1 MRMHLS
7 EKKLEIVFAVV
18 FSVLVFTLF
27 FALLS
32 MNDLVLGNDPA
43 IHLAKAEMILAN
55 GKIPMGDYEWYT
67 PLYHILL
74 SSLIAFTG
82 ATSVEQMLFLMK
94 ALTAL
99 IDWLLVFSVYLM
111 GAKFFGKKYGVLA
124 SALLLL
130 CFSFYE
136 INFWGGY
143 TGLLGLTFMC
153 LLFLYLPLVKKE
165 FALVLITFIAA
176 FSVVLSHSL
185 ATFVTAVILLP
196 YILISLLKSRGKYSR
211 AWIAAILGGAIAF
224 FLYYWK
230 PVISRIDTIFMH
242 VFFENKAAAYQIPF
256 VSFSSFLLNFGFI
269 LFFAFFGVFFAF
281 FKLRKEKKLSFYLIL
296 ALNLFIPLLL
306 SQSYLFGVYLDY
318 ERFPYYLLPP
328 MAIFAA
334 VSFSFIIDLFFASY
348 RKIRNGRKRLMQIVT
363 VAIVVM
369 MCALMIFRFHTV
381 SDKINESAYFYSTSD
396 VNGYNAAVWLK
407 ENFPDATA
415 NVTVTEK
422 PGSWFGIYSGKF
434 VIAET
439 NPVVEWNT
447 AAESILDLSYE
458 IAHPLTLVRGYVA
471 KGYTSDENYV
481 SMSGVWRKV
490 SDLSEQGVFLSF
502 TENGTAQRFDLSSLN
517 RQIVLDD
524 QSYPKKL
531 VIKYFN
537 DKVAL
542 TESLVVHN
550 DSYPIDVVWAVSPL
564 RSEIEN
570 VTLYITHN
578 FDLAFSFEQAYIPE
592 VLDWEN
598 PWSRPSYVYDDLQG
612 TRWAV
617 TNFSRENLAGNYIGV
632 YDEKNE
638 VAFATKFVDLPAWGN
653 VGVLASMQIDAVR
666 FEYQF
671 DKVKADQ
678 TASVTYQILTFSR
691 TSYPEMQQLS
701 ELENMF
707 GYKVAS
713 GFVVSSRSYAD
724 YIRAYG
730 VNFLVYDKSRFDS
743 KLLNCGLL
751 QLIYSNDGYVICRV
765 KNNP

>member
-1 MRMHLS
+1 MRMRLS
-7 EKKLEIVFAVV
+7 EKSLEIVFAVV

-43 IHLAKAEMILAN
+43 VHLAKAEMLLAGGN
-55 GKIPMGDYEWYT
+55 IPMGDYEWYT

-94 ALTAL
+94 ALTVL
-99 IDWLLVFSVYLM
+99 VDWLLLFSVYLM

-130 CFSFYE
+130 CFPLYE

-153 LLFLYLPLVKKE
+153 LLFLYLPLVRKE
-165 FALVLITFIAA
+165 FELVLITFIAA
-176 FSVVLSHSL
+176 FCVVLSHSL
-185 ATFVTAVILLP
+185 ATFVAAAILLP
-196 YILISLLKSRGKYSR
+196 YILVSLLKSRGKYSR
-211 AWIAAILGGAIAF
+211 AWLAAILGGAIAF

-230 PVISRIDTIFMH
+230 PIISRIDTIFMH

-269 LFFAFFGVFFAF
+269 LLFAFFGVFFAF
-281 FKLRKEKKLSFYLIL
+281 FKLKKEKKLSFYLIL
-296 ALNLFIPLLL
+296 ALNLLIPLLL
-306 SQSYLFGVYLDY
+306 SQSYLFGLYLDY

-328 MAIFAA
+328 LTIFAA

-348 RKIRNGRKRLMQIVT
+348 RKIRNGQKRLMQIVT
-363 VAIVVM
+363 VSIVVM
-369 MCALMIFRFHTV
+369 MCVLVVFRLHTV

-396 VNGYNAAVWLK
+396 MNGYNAAVWLK

-439 NPVVEWNT
+439 NPVVEWNMV
-447 AAESILDLSYE
+447 AESILDLSYE
-458 IAHPLTLVRGYVA
+458 IAHPLTMVRGYVA

-481 SMSGVWRKV
+481 LMSGVWRRV
-490 SDLSEQGVFLSF
+490 SDLSEQGVFLNF
-502 TENGTAQRFDLSSLN
+502 TENGVAQRFDLSGLS
-517 RQIVLDD
+517 REIVFDA
-524 QSYPKKL
+524 QSYPKRL
-531 VIKYFN
+531 VITYFN
-537 DKVAL
+537 DDVVL
-542 TESLVVHN
+542 TESLIVQN

-570 VTLYITHN
+570 VALYITHG
-578 FDLAFSFEQAYIPE
+578 FDLSFSFEQAYIPA

-598 PWSRPSYVYDDLQG
+598 PWSRPSSAQDNE
-612 TRWAV
+612 WAV
-617 TNFSRENLAGNYIGV
+617 VDFSPENVAGKYVGI

-638 VAFATKFVDLPAWGN
+638 VVFAMKFVDLPAWGN
-653 VGVLASMQIDAVR
+653 VGALTSRQIDAIR

-671 DKVKADQ
+671 DKVKVNQ
-678 TASVTYQILTFSR
+678 TASLTYRILTFSR
-691 TSYPEMQQLS
+691 TSFPEMQQLD

-707 GYKVAS
+707 DSKVTS

-724 YIRAYG
+724 YIREFG
-730 VNFLVYDKSRFDS
+730 VKFLVYSKSRFDS
-743 KLLNCGLL
+743 KLLNCDLL
-751 QLIYSNDGYVICRV
+751 QLVYSNDGYVICRV
-765 KNNP
+765 KSNP

>member
-1 MRMHLS
+1 MRMRVN
-7 EKKLEIVFAVV
+7 EKTLEIIFVVV

-43 IHLAKAEMILAN
+43 IHLAKAEMLLAS

-82 ATSVEQMLFLMK
+82 ATSIEQTLFLMK

-99 IDWLLVFSVYLM
+99 VDWLLVFSVYLM

-130 CFSFYE
+130 CFPLYE

-153 LLFLYLPLVKKE
+153 LLFLYLSLVKKE
-165 FALVLITFIAA
+165 FELVMITFIAA

-185 ATFVTAVILLP
+185 ATFVTAVILAP
-196 YILISLLKSRGKYSR
+196 YILILLLKSRGKYSR

-230 PVISRIDTIFMH
+230 PIISRFDTVFMH
-242 VFFENKAAAYQIPF
+242 VFFGNKAAVYQIPF
-256 VSFSSFLLNFGFI
+256 VSFSSFLLNFGFV

-281 FKLRKEKKLSFYLIL
+281 FKLKEEKKLRFYLML
-296 ALNLFIPLLL
+296 ALNLVIPLLL
-306 SQSYLFGVYLDY
+306 SQSYLFGLYLDY

-328 MAIFAA
+328 LAIFAA
-334 VSFSFIIDLFFASY
+334 VSFSFVIDVFFAAY
-348 RKIRNGRKRLMQIVT
+348 RRIKSGRKLLMKV
-363 VAIVVM
+363 VSVSIVVLM
-369 MCALMIFRFHTV
+369 VALVIFRFHTV
-381 SDKINESAYFYSTSD
+381 TAKINESAYFYSTSD
-396 VNGYNAAVWLK
+396 VNGYDAAVWLK

-415 NVTVTEK
+415 KVVVTEK
-422 PGSWFGIYSGKF
+422 PGSWFGVYSGKV

-439 NPVVEWNT
+439 DPVIEWNT

-481 SMSGVWRKV
+481 SISGVWQRV
-490 SDLSEQGVFLSF
+490 SHLDEQGVFLSF
-502 TENGTAQRFDLSSLN
+502 NENDAAQRVDLSNLS
-517 RQIVLDD
+517 RKIVFDV

-531 VIKYFN
+531 VMTYYN

-542 TESLVVHN
+542 TESLFVHN
-550 DSYPIDVVWAVSPL
+550 DSYPVDVVWAVSPL
-564 RSEIEN
+564 RSGIEN
-570 VTLYITHN
+570 VTLYVTHN
-578 FDLAFSFEQAYIPE
+578 FDLSFSFGQAYIAG
-592 VLDWEN
+592 VLNWEN
-598 PWSRPSYVYDDLQG
+598 PWSNPSASEG
-612 TRWAV
+612 TNWAV
-617 TNFSRENLAGNYIGV
+617 ANFSSADVADEYIGV
-632 YDEKNE
+632 YDEENE
-638 VAFATKFVDLPAWGN
+638 VVFALKFVDLPVWGN
-653 VGVLASMQIDAVR
+653 VGALGNMQIDAVR
-666 FEYQF
+666 FEYHL
-671 DKVKADQ
+671 DEVKVNQ
-678 TASVTYQILTFSR
+678 TASLSYQILTFSR
-691 TSYPEMQQLS
+691 TSLPELQQLD
-701 ELENMF
+701 ELNGLF
-707 GYKVAS
+707 DSKVAS
-713 GFVVSSRSYAD
+713 GFTVSSRSYAD
-724 YIRAYG
+724 YMRELG
-730 VNFLVYDKSRFDS
+730 VKFLVYDKSRFDG
-743 KLLNCGLL
+743 KLLNCELL
-751 QLIYSNDGYVICRV
+751 QLVYSNNGYVICMV

>member
-1 MRMHLS
+1 MRMRLS
-7 EKKLEIVFAVV
+7 EKSLEIVFAVV
-18 FSVLVFTLF
+18 FSILVFTLF

-43 IHLAKAEMILAN
+43 IHLAKAEMILAS

-94 ALTAL
+94 TLTAL

-130 CFSFYE
+130 CFPLYE

-153 LLFLYLPLVKKE
+153 LLFLYLPLVRKE
-165 FALVLITFIAA
+165 FELVLITFIAA

-185 ATFVTAVILLP
+185 ATFVTAAILSP

-230 PVISRIDTIFMH
+230 PVISRIDTIIVH
-242 VFFENKAAAYQIPF
+242 VFFENKAAVYQIPF

-269 LFFAFFGVFFAF
+269 LFFAVFGVFFAF
-281 FKLRKEKKLSFYLIL
+281 FKLKKEKKLSFYLIL

-306 SQSYLFGVYLDY
+306 SQSYLFGLYLDY
-318 ERFPYYLLPP
+318 ERFPYYMLPP
-328 MAIFAA
+328 LAIFAA

-363 VAIVVM
+363 VSIVVM
-369 MCALMIFRFHTV
+369 MCALVLFRFQTV
-381 SDKINESAYFYSTSD
+381 SNKINESAFFYSTSD

-458 IAHPLTLVRGYVA
+458 IAHPLTLVRGYMA

-481 SMSGVWRKV
+481 SMSGVWRRA
-490 SDLSEQGVFLSF
+490 SSLSEQGVFLSF
-502 TENGTAQRFDLSSLN
+502 DENGVAHRFFDLSGLN
-517 RQIVLDD
+517 REIVFDV
-524 QSYPKKL
+524 QSYPKRL
-531 VIKYFN
+531 VITYFN
-537 DKVAL
+537 DDVTL
-542 TESLVVHN
+542 TESLLVHN
-550 DSYPIDVVWAVSPL
+550 DSYPIDVVWSVSPL

-570 VTLYITHN
+570 VTLYITYD
-578 FDLAFSFEQAYIPE
+578 FDLSFSFEQAYIPE
-592 VLDWEN
+592 VLDWES
-598 PWSRPSYVYDDLQG
+598 PWSRPSYTNGSD
-612 TRWAV
+612 WAV
-617 TNFSRENLAGNYIGV
+617 VEFSPENVAGKYVGI

-638 VAFATKFVDLPAWGN
+638 VAFAMQFVDLPAWGN
-653 VGVLASMQIDAVR
+653 VGVLGSRQIDAIR

-671 DKVKADQ
+671 DKVKVNQ
-678 TASVTYQILTFSR
+678 PASLTYRVLTFSR
-691 TSYPEMQQLS
+691 TSFPDMQQLG

-707 GYKVAS
+707 DSNVTS

-724 YIRAYG
+724 YIREFG
-730 VNFLVYDKSRFDS
+730 IKFLVYDKSRFDI
-743 KLLNCGLL
+743 KLLNCDLL
-751 QLIYSNDGYVICRV
+751 QLVYSNDGYVICRV
-765 KNNP
+765 KSNP

>member
-1 MRMHLS
+1 MRMRLS
-7 EKKLEIVFAVV
+7 EKSLEIIFAVV

-43 IHLAKAEMILAN
+43 VHLAKAEMLLAG

-82 ATSVEQMLFLMK
+82 AASVEQMLFLMK

-111 GAKFFGKKYGVLA
+111 GTKFFGKKYGVLA
-124 SALLLL
+124 AALLLL
-130 CFSFYE
+130 CFPLYE

-153 LLFLYLPLVKKE
+153 LLFLYLPLARKE
-165 FALVLITFIAA
+165 FELVLITFIAA

-185 ATFVTAVILLP
+185 ATFVTAIILLP
-196 YILISLLKSRGKYSR
+196 YILVSLLKFRGKYSR
-211 AWIAAILGGAIAF
+211 AWIAAILGGTIAF

-230 PVISRIDTIFMH
+230 PIISRIDTIFMH
-242 VFFENKAAAYQIPF
+242 VFFGNKAAAYQIPF

-269 LFFAFFGVFFAF
+269 LFFAVFGVFFAF
-281 FKLRKEKKLSFYLIL
+281 FKLKQEKKLDFYLIL

-306 SQSYLFGVYLDY
+306 SQSYLFGLYLDY

-328 MAIFAA
+328 LAIFAA
-334 VSFSFIIDLFFASY
+334 VSFSFIIDLVFAFY

-363 VAIVVM
+363 VSIVVM
-369 MCALMIFRFHTV
+369 MCALVVFRFHIV

-439 NPVVEWNT
+439 NPVFEWNV

-471 KGYTSDENYV
+471 KGYTSDEDYV
-481 SMSGVWRKV
+481 LMSGVWRKV
-490 SDLSEQGVFLSF
+490 SSLSEQAVFLNF
-502 TENGTAQRFDLSSLN
+502 TENGVAQRFDLTGLN
-517 RQIVLDD
+517 REIVFDV
-524 QSYPKKL
+524 QSYPKRL
-531 VIKYFN
+531 VITYFN
-537 DKVAL
+537 DDVTL
-542 TESLVVHN
+542 TESLTVQN
-550 DSYPIDVVWAVSPL
+550 DSYPIDVAWAVTPL
-564 RSEIEN
+564 KSEIEN
-570 VTLYITHN
+570 VALYITHG
-578 FDLAFSFEQAYIPE
+578 FDLSLSFEQAYIPE

-598 PWSRPSYVYDDLQG
+598 PWSRPSATQG
-612 TRWAV
+612 NDWAV
-617 TNFSRENLAGNYIGV
+617 VNFSPENVAGEYVGI
-632 YDEKNE
+632 YDEENE
-638 VAFATKFVDLPAWGN
+638 IAFAMQFVDLPAWGN
-653 VGVLASMQIDAVR
+653 VGALTSRQIDAIR

-671 DKVKADQ
+671 GKVEFNQ
-678 TASVTYQILTFSR
+678 TASVTYRILTFSR
-691 TSYPEMQQLS
+691 NSFPEMQQLD
-701 ELENMF
+701 ELGNLF
-707 GYKVAS
+707 GSKVAS
-713 GFVVSSRSYAD
+713 SFAVSSRDYAD
-724 YIRAYG
+724 YIREFG
-730 VNFLVYDKSRFDS
+730 VKFLVYSKSRFDS
-743 KLLNCGLL
+743 KLLHCNLL
-751 QLIYSNDGYVICRV
+751 QLVYSNDGYVICRV
-765 KNNP
+765 KSNP